1 MYLVDSLIFHGVINL
16 HFVTKNLKECFCFFH
31 IVFCGKEKKQVYFVT
46 KDNRRNFLCF

>member
-31 IVFCGKEKKQVYFVT
+31 IVFLWKRKETCLLRDERQP
-46 KDNRRNFLCF
+46 